1 MAAEG
6 TDDRRAGKGDADA
19 RRSGGPT
26 DRPHG
31 TQGPPTDADP
41 DEPRH
46 AKPGKASDGA
56 RSTKP
61 TKPVEGT
68 TVRSGKPG
76 EI

>member
-1 MAAEG
+1 MAAET
-6 TDDRRAGKGDADA
+6 TDDGRAGKGDADT

-26 DRPHG
+26 DQPHG
-31 TQGPPTDADP
+31 TQGPPTDANP
-41 DEPRH
+41 DETRH

-56 RSTKP
+56 HSTNP
-61 TKPVEGT
+61 TKPVEGA